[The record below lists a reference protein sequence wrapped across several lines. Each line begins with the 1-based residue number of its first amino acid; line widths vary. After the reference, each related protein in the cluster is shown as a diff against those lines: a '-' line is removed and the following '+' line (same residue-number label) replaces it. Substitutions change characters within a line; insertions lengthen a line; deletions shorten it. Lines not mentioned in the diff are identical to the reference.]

1 MFFLFKWVFLWYY
14 APMQKNEIKPLI
26 KKAGELCWV
35 LGLFLISLGTAI
47 CSKANLGISM
57 IAAPAF
63 IIHEA
68 IIFHVGKEVISVGI
82 LEYLV
87 QTFVLLLMCAIVR
100 GFNWRYVLSFITAIC
115 YGLALNMWVAILG
128 DAVFDALWLRWI
140 MFFVGNTCV
149 CIGVAFFFR
158 SYLPVESYE
167 LIVHEISR
175 VYKLKMDRV
184 KWVYDG
190 CSLIVSLIL
199 ALSLF
204 GDVATFDWSKIYMES
219 FHSIGLGT
227 ALAAVI
233 SAPIIHVIDKLFDRI
248 FGRDPVVKSLHKV
261 LYIHDKEEVV
271 VTDGHQMLDDIAH
284 HIDDNDVVVLHN
296 PDGDDDLDDEIAE

>member
-1 MFFLFKWVFLWYY
+1 
-14 APMQKNEIKPLI
+14 MQKKEIKPII
-26 KKAGELCWV
+26 KKAGEISWI
-35 LGLFLISLGTAI
+35 LGLFLISLGTAL

-68 IIFHVGKEVISVGI
+68 IIFHVGREVISVGI

-100 GFNWRYVLSFITAIC
+100 RFNWRYLLSFITAIC
-115 YGLALNMWVAILG
+115 YGLALNMWLGILG
-128 DAVFDALWLRWI
+128 ETTFDELWLRWI
-140 MFFVGNTCV
+140 MFFVGNTSICF
-149 CIGVAFFFR
+149 GVAFFFR

-190 CSLIVSLIL
+190 CSLIVALIL

-204 GDVATFDWSKIYMES
+204 GDVAEFDWSKIYMES

-227 ALAAVI
+227 IIAAFI
-233 SAPIIHVIDKLFDRI
+233 SAPIISIIDKLFERI
-248 FGRDPVVKSLHKV
+248 FGRDPLVKSLHKV
-261 LYIHDKEEVV
+261 LYIHDKEEVIV
-271 VTDGHQMLDDIAH
+271 ADGNQMLDDIAH
-284 HIDDNDVVVLHN
+284 HIDDNDVLVLHT
-296 PDGDDDLDDEIAE
+296 PDSDDDFDDEIAE